1 MHLYM
6 PAPIKSLAVLLLK
19 EPTMDFKQCD
29 LTLTDQNIKE
39 FENAVKKEMDNCI
52 KHFERELIT
61 IRTGRAHPSLI
72 EDIKVTCYGDTVMK
86 CKELGSIATPEA
98 RLLVLTPWDKGV
110 LGDIEKAIMASD
122 LGVTPVNDGT
132 IIRIQLPE
140 LTTER
145 RSELT
150 KVLGKKLEECRV
162 GVRNVRKGF
171 HNLIR
176 DCEKNKKISEDHSRR
191 LMDTL
196 QKITDSFIKT
206 AEQMADKKS
215 ADLSGAQR
223 PFKV

>member
-1 MHLYM
+1 M
-6 PAPIKSLAVLLLK
+6 PAQTQHLAVLLPK
-19 EPTMDFKQCD
+19 ELMDFKKVE
-29 LTLTDQNIKE
+29 LTLTDQNTKA
-39 FENAVKKEMDNCI
+39 FETAVKEEMDHCI

-86 CKELGSIATPEA
+86 CKELGAIATPEA
-98 RLLVLTPWDKGV
+98 RLLTLTPWDKGV
-110 LGDIEKAIMASD
+110 LGDIERAIMASD

-140 LTTER
+140 LSSER

-162 GVRNVRKGF
+162 GVRNVRKSF

-176 DCEKNKKISEDHSRR
+176 DCEKDKKISEDHSRR
-191 LMDTL
+191 LMDIL
-196 QKITDSFIKT
+196 QKITDNYIKIADQK
-206 AEQMADKKS
+206 AEKKA
-215 ADLSGAQR
+215 ADLAGLQR
-223 PFKV
+223 